1 MLSLCLIDGLQKVY
15 GFFKKEEE
23 IVMAN
28 IRTGGIVEQSGIYKC
43 TNTSCGNEITCVKGE
58 RVPPCR
64 KCGNTEFRLVRAT
77 R

>member
-1 MLSLCLIDGLQKVY
+1 
-15 GFFKKEEE
+15 
-23 IVMAN
+23 MAN